1 MQTDEVKFIKEC
13 FSRVQEYRWEP
24 TSNPYYNQLLVWINY
39 WDLPFFMQ
47 QGQQFLDGVFFPKAD
62 LQDDGVC
69 FDLLELVGDEYE
81 EDMKIIF
88 PMEVE
93 ENK

>member
-13 FSRVQEYRWEP
+13 FNRVQEYRWEP
-24 TSNPYYNQLLVWINY
+24 NGEYDNQLLVWINY

-47 QGQQFLDGVFFPKAD
+47 QGQQFLDGVDFPKAD
-62 LQDDGVC
+62 LQETGVC
-69 FDLLELVGDEYE
+69 FDLLELVGDENE

-88 PMEVE
+88 PMEADR
-93 ENK
+93 NK